1 MTGSIK
7 IPIQQLNPQFVQE
20 LQEKYP
26 NGEIEVR
33 TNSET
38 LPERMTEETFWE
50 IIARFDWSKEDES
63 DAAVVAPA
71 IDYLS
76 ELPVYA
82 IYGFQ
87 DILSEKLYALDT
99 RRFAEQIGEDA
110 YQADK
115 YFSVDIFLY
124 ARCCVI
130 ANGKEAFEQ
139 VLQNPALMPKDLT
152 FETLLSVAPKAY
164 RLKTG
169 ARLSYLPAFNY
180 ETYSNKEGWQ

>member
-1 MTGSIK
+1 MTASIK

-38 LPERMTEETFWE
+38 LPERMKEDTFWQ
-50 IIARFDWSKEDES
+50 IIALFDWSKEEES

-87 DILSEKLYALDT
+87 DILSEKLYTLDA

-110 YQADK
+110 YQEDT

-124 ARCCVI
+124 ARCCVV
-130 ANGKEAFEQ
+130 ANGKDAYEQ
-139 VLQNPALMPKDLT
+139 VLQNPTLMPKDLT
-152 FETLLSVAPKAY
+152 FEALLSVASKAY
-164 RLKTG
+164 QLKTG
-169 ARLSYLPAFNY
+169 ARLTYLPTFNY
-180 ETYSNKEGWQ
+180 ETYSNKAGWQ